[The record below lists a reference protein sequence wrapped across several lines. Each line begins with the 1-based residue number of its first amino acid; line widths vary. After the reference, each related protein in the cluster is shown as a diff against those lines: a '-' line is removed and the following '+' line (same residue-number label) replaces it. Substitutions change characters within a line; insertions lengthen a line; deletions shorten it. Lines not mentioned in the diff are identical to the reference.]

1 MSPTRNTVWKLVRYR
16 SQLGTISILPQLQK
30 STCFKSIIIVYSYWI
45 QSKNLASRY
54 QSNQLEMES
63 IRFISFGDLWEG
75 IMLCYMIFLLYA
87 ASLKCLFALNDKNNV
102 NKSSLIR
109 MLKSDICFDAS
120 LRSDTYL
127 YQSSLIFHL

>member
-1 MSPTRNTVWKLVRYR
+1 
-16 SQLGTISILPQLQK
+16 
-30 STCFKSIIIVYSYWI
+30 
-45 QSKNLASRY
+45 
-54 QSNQLEMES
+54 
-63 IRFISFGDLWEG
+63 
-75 IMLCYMIFLLYA
+75 MLCYMIFLLYA

-109 MLKSDICFDAS
+109 MLKSDICFDAA